1 MGHIQNPPLTSDN
14 NLEKTDESLAAAVNM
29 TEALQAGSNNMAAHF
44 HSDFRWIANTG
55 CGVKHGIEEFRRNW
69 QLPLRAAFSDRSYNE
84 EARLAQGEWVSS
96 FGYID
101 AIHSGEFM
109 GIAPTGKRVKI
120 KYIDFWKIKDGKIAD
135 NYVNVDFAS
144 VLAQLGVDV
153 FNGEGW
159 EKYDEGLVEPPR
171 PADFSTSIGEDKS

>member
-1 MGHIQNPPLTSDN
+1 MEDIRNPYLTRDN
-14 NLEKTDESLAAAVNM
+14 DPEKTEESLSVVVKMA
-29 TEALQAGSNNMAAHF
+29 EALQAGSNDMDAHF
-44 HSDFRWIANTG
+44 HPDFRWMANTG
-55 CGVKHGIEEFRRNW
+55 CGSKKGVEEFRRNW
-69 QLPLRAAFSDRSYNE
+69 QLPLRAAFSDRHYVE

-109 GIAPTGKRVKI
+109 GITATGKRVKI
-120 KYIDFWKIKDGKIAD
+120 KYIDFWKVTDGKIAD
-135 NYVNVDFAS
+135 NWVNVDFAS

-159 EKYDEGLVEPPR
+159 EKYDEGRAEPPK
-171 PADFSTSIGEDKS
+171 PEEQ

>member
-1 MGHIQNPPLTSDN
+1 MGNIQDPYLTRDN
-14 NLEKTDESLAAAVNM
+14 DLAKTEESMSVVVNM
-29 TEALQAGSNNMAAHF
+29 AEALQAGSNDMAAHF
-44 HSDFRWIANTG
+44 HAGFRWSANTG
-55 CGVKHGIEEFRRNW
+55 CGTKNGIEEFRRNW
-69 QLPLRAAFSDRSYNE
+69 QLPLRAAFSERSYNE
-84 EARLAQGEWVSS
+84 EARLAQGEWVAS

-120 KYIDFWKIKDGKIAD
+120 KYTDFWKVRDGKIAD
-135 NYVNVDFAS
+135 NWVTVDFAA

-159 EKYDEGLVEPPR
+159 EKYDEGRAIPPG
-171 PADFSTSIGEDKS
+171 PDEG

>member
-1 MGHIQNPPLTSDN
+1 MGNIHNPPLTKDN
-14 NLEKTDESLAAAVNM
+14 DLEKTEESMSVVVGMA
-29 TEALQAGSNNMAAHF
+29 EALQAGSNDMAAHF
-44 HSDFRWIANTG
+44 HEDFRWMANTG
-55 CGVKHGIEEFRRNW
+55 CGTKNGLEEFRSNW
-69 QLPLRAAFSDRSYNE
+69 QLPLRAAFTDRHYYE
-84 EARLAQGEWVSS
+84 EARLAQGEWVTS

-109 GIAPTGKRVKI
+109 GIGATGKRVKI

-135 NYVNVDFAS
+135 NWVNVDFPS

-159 EKYDEGLVEPPR
+159 EKFDEGRAEPAR
-171 PADFSTSIGEDKS
+171 PDDPDLSGERS

>member
-1 MGHIQNPPLTSDN
+1 MGNIHKPPLTSEN
-14 NLEKTDESLAAAVNM
+14 KLEKTEESMSVVVGMA
-29 TEALQAGSNNMAAHF
+29 EALQAGSNDMAAHF
-44 HSDFRWIANTG
+44 HQNFRWMANTG
-55 CGVKHGIEEFRRNW
+55 CGSKHGIDEFRRNW
-69 QLPLRAAFSDRSYNE
+69 QLPLRASFSDRQYFE

-120 KYIDFWKIKDGKIAD
+120 KYTDFWKIRDGKIAD
-135 NYVNVDFAS
+135 NWVNVDFAS
-144 VLAQLGVDV
+144 VMAQLGVDV

-159 EKYDEGLVEPPR
+159 EKYDEDRAEAPR
-171 PADFSTSIGEDKS
+171 PEEI

>member
-1 MGHIQNPPLTSDN
+1 MDSIQNPLLTRDN
-14 NLEKTDESLAAAVNM
+14 DHSKTEESMSVVVNM
-29 TEALQAGSNNMAAHF
+29 TEALQAGSNDMQAHF
-44 HSDFRWIANTG
+44 HTGFRWMANTG
-55 CGVKHGIEEFRRNW
+55 CGNKNGIAEFRGNW
-69 QLPLRAAFSDRSYNE
+69 QLPLRAAFSDRSYIE

-120 KYIDFWKIKDGKIAD
+120 KYVDFWKVKDGKISD
-135 NYVNVDFAS
+135 NWVNVDFAS

-159 EKYDEGLVEPPR
+159 EKYDEGRAEPPR
-171 PADFSTSIGEDKS
+171 PEET

>member
-1 MGHIQNPPLTSDN
+1 MGNIHNPPLTRDN
-14 NLEKTDESLAAAVNM
+14 DPERTEESMSVVIKMA
-29 TEALQAGSNNMAAHF
+29 EALQAGSNDMAAHF

-101 AIHSGEFM
+101 AIHSGVFM

-120 KYIDFWKIKDGKIAD
+120 KYIDFWKIKDGKIED

-144 VLAQLGVDV
+144 VLEQLGVDV

-159 EKYDEGLVEPPR
+159 EKYDEGRAEPPR
-171 PADFSTSIGEDKS
+171 PEEN

>member
-1 MGHIQNPPLTSDN
+1 MGQILIPPLTSDN
-14 NLEKTDESLAAAVNM
+14 DLGRTDESMSVVVRM
-29 TEALQAGSNNMAAHF
+29 TEALQAGSNDMAGHF
-44 HSDFRWIANTG
+44 HSGFRWMANAG
-55 CGVKHGIEEFRRNW
+55 CGTKNGIEEFRRNW

-84 EARLAQGEWVSS
+84 QARLAQGEWVAS

-109 GIAPTGKRVKI
+109 GIAPTGKRVTI
-120 KYIDFWKIKDGKIAD
+120 KYTDFWKVKDGKISD
-135 NYVNVDFAS
+135 NWVSVDFAS

-159 EKYDEGLVEPPR
+159 EKYDEGRATPAR
-171 PADFSTSIGEDKS
+171 PTED

>member
-1 MGHIQNPPLTSDN
+1 MGNIHNPPLTRDN
-14 NLEKTDESLAAAVNM
+14 DPERTEESMSGVIKMA
-29 TEALQAGSNNMAAHF
+29 EALQAGSNDMAAHF

-101 AIHSGEFM
+101 AIHSGVFM

-120 KYIDFWKIKDGKIAD
+120 KYIDFWKIKDGKIED

-144 VLAQLGVDV
+144 VLEQLGVDV

-159 EKYDEGLVEPPR
+159 EKYDEGRAEPPR
-171 PADFSTSIGEDKS
+171 PEEN